1 VFENGTLVE
10 LAGRPAHG
18 PRLELWRAPTDNDEG
33 ASFGSYDTADPR
45 ASLGFGV
52 PGPSSAAQW
61 RAQGLDR
68 LTHRVVSVETD
79 GAADASGTFVRTV
92 TRTGSA
98 DNSAAVLTTFTWQLV
113 DAQRGAQLVL
123 AVDIEPSKGWT
134 TVWPRIGIR
143 FDLPDADGTFV
154 DGARWFGLGPNESYP
169 DSMRAAQ
176 VGRFESGID
185 DLSAHYGRP
194 QESGHR
200 SGLRQ
205 LELLSAS
212 ASIMTITAEPD
223 ARGRRPGFT
232 LRRHTA
238 QEVARAAHPHELPS
252 SSTTYL
258 YIDAAQH
265 GLGSRACGPDVWPTH
280 ALRPEARSI
289 TLRFS

>member
-1 VFENGTLVE
+1 
-10 LAGRPAHG
+10 
-18 PRLELWRAPTDNDEG
+18 
-33 ASFGSYDTADPR
+33 
-45 ASLGFGV
+45 
-52 PGPSSAAQW
+52 
-61 RAQGLDR
+61 
-68 LTHRVVSVETD
+68 
-79 GAADASGTFVRTV
+79 
-92 TRTGSA
+92 
-98 DNSAAVLTTFTWQLV
+98 
-113 DAQRGAQLVL
+113 
-123 AVDIEPSKGWT
+123 
-134 TVWPRIGIR
+134 VWPRIGIR

-238 QEVARAAHPHELPS
+238 QQVAAAAHPHELPS